1 MDLQGNP
8 DRIEAFRRGDAD
20 TLAALYRAH
29 MAEVERMLRRGFAF
43 QSRGQRVRFRGYDE
57 PFRLQEAIQEG
68 FLHAFRQQARE
79 AYDGAQPYLPFLLT
93 IVRNNTLDRIRRE
106 QTEARYIVHAESLRT
121 HEGGGQMVEQLGA
134 SEPQDSPEIG
144 ALRGELQGLLGRF
157 VAELDAADGA
167 LVQRHLMGELSQQE
181 IADELGE
188 SRNDVRKRIK
198 ELRGRLLRFL
208 KAEGFIE
215 TLDAAEVLRQL
226 STLSWVLA

>member
-1 MDLQGNP
+1 
-8 DRIEAFRRGDAD
+8 
-20 TLAALYRAH
+20 
-29 MAEVERMLRRGFAF
+29 
-43 QSRGQRVRFRGYDE
+43 
-57 PFRLQEAIQEG
+57 
-68 FLHAFRQQARE
+68 
-79 AYDGAQPYLPFLLT
+79 
-93 IVRNNTLDRIRRE
+93 
-106 QTEARYIVHAESLRT
+106 
-121 HEGGGQMVEQLGA
+121 
-134 SEPQDSPEIG
+134 
-144 ALRGELQGLLGRF
+144 LLGRF